1 MLSTVFRRT
10 SLSTKVGLLSLTL
23 CFISVLVLAKY
34 AQEKL
39 TADLTRTT
47 GAQLASAAAYAAQD
61 VSLDLATQLT
71 AIQSSARLIVADDL
85 SGSLRNHSQAM
96 QALFDTGFVAV
107 MANGAVTYPPSPNP
121 ASEGLAWVELESVRA
136 ALSGVGSPI
145 GLIDIASGP
154 HRKAIAF
161 AAAIRDNDHRIVGAL
176 VGLSSSTESHV
187 FNPLLQKAYGQ
198 AGVFVIL
205 DQARGVLGERSS
217 AQARLSIARPALMDR
232 RTLWPSCGGRPTEI
246 GSGRSTTLVAGAKV
260 QSTDWCVVVALP
272 LEEILGQ
279 YQALNPGV
287 YWRAFYLS
295 LPFGLLT
302 FWAMRRVLTP
312 LSQAIAGLDA
322 IDITDPHLTGIP
334 DTGVGEVHTLLS
346 SVNILLRALKQ
357 REHALWESQALFRA
371 FADTSPVLIVQTR
384 GSSPL
389 GEKRITERTEYIN
402 PAFTAIL
409 GYTLEDVPTTGD
421 VYARMFPDPAEYR
434 TQTAAWEARV
444 TAALDGHTFEP
455 LSAWC
460 AAKDGSRKFLSWQRV
475 VSPGDQHWA
484 FGLDL
489 TSSQVA
495 NESLRLFQRA
505 VEQSPVMISITD
517 RHANLV
523 YVNPRLE
530 EATGYSREELMGQNP
545 RIFSGGAMPRDTV
558 EAMYEELQ
566 AGRDFHC
573 EVKNRKKDG
582 TVHEVSLSIS
592 AIFDDQNT
600 LINFIGIKEDISERN
615 RTAALLIDAG
625 LNAERASRAKSAFV
639 SNVSHELRTPLSTVQ
654 GYIEMF
660 DSGSLGEL
668 NAPQQA
674 ALQVMKRNLTRL
686 IDLITEMIEFS
697 RMEIHGVT
705 VTHTL
710 FSPGR
715 LIREAAA
722 AIHPNTL
729 VKNISVNVFI
739 PEDFPCAWG
748 DQGKLSQVLGI
759 LCSNAVKF
767 TSHGGLIRIAAER
780 HALHTLAISV
790 SDTGIGIAAEHL
802 EKIFQKFYQVDSSK
816 TRRYEGAG
824 IGLSIAKSIMDAH
837 HGHIH
842 VTSQTGQGTTFT
854 LLFPDALFD
863 EMDLLSMPPDDRQI
877 SLVMID
883 ETGELDESI
892 LGLLGRL
899 SYRTH
904 SATNVY
910 ECIRYA
916 EKNKVD
922 LILLNDTRPDLAEMM
937 NIETLR
943 HNPAT
948 EVTPMLILTASRTI
962 KLREASRVWDDCF
975 MLPKPFTAVTLVAHI
990 QHIALG
996 KALPFHLED
1005 MMKKEL
1011 VVYERPRV
1019 MVVDEDPGMLD
1030 LMQILL
1036 HQQQY
1041 PFEGARNLHQALE
1054 LAQDFPP
1061 AILFLDGDM
1070 DAEEMQRR
1078 VQFIE
1083 QSPALL
1089 QAACYTLGSP
1099 PKSADS
1105 LPFAGSL
1112 QKPPN
1117 PAELRKIL
1125 IKHTHFTQ
1133 T

>member
-246 GSGRSTTLVAGAKV
+246 GSGRLTTLVAGAKV

-639 SNVSHELRTPLSTVQ
+639 SNVSHELRTPMNAVVGFAQLLEADDTLTPQQREYVSQITAGGQHVVALVNDVLDLST
-654 GYIEMF
+654 IEA
-660 DSGSLGEL
+660 GEL
-668 NAPQQA
+668 
-674 ALQVMKRNLTRL
+674 R
-686 IDLITEMIEFS
+686 
-697 RMEIHGVT
+697 VT
-705 VTHTL
+705 VEPFDLGAVIAECEALIQPLADDRGLTL
-710 FSPGR
+710 RTSCAPATYAIGDR
-715 LIREAAA
+715 LR
-722 AIHPNTL
+722 
-729 VKNISVNVFI
+729 VK
-739 PEDFPCAWG
+739 
-748 DQGKLSQVLGI
+748 QVVLN
-759 LCSNAVKF
+759 LMSNAVKF
-767 TSHGGLIRIAAER
+767 NVRNGDLTVDVAQIGSDRVRA
-780 HALHTLAISV
+780 TV
-790 SDTGIGIAAEHL
+790 SDTGDGIAPEDVHEVFKAFSRLHA
-802 EKIFQKFYQVDSSK
+802 KHKHV
-816 TRRYEGAG
+816 EGTG
-824 IGLSIAKSIMDAH
+824 IGLTISRQLVELMGGTLTLSSQIGVGSQFRVELASAAALPVAAASVTAELKGPGQSTRRHRVLCIDDSPTNQALIKGIFKLRPQIVLVRAVTGADGIA
-837 HGHIH
+837 
-842 VTSQTGQGTTFT
+842 
-854 LLFPDALFD
+854 
-863 EMDLLSMPPDDRQI
+863 
-877 SLVMID
+877 
-883 ETGELDESI
+883 
-892 LGLLGRL
+892 
-899 SYRTH
+899 
-904 SATNVY
+904 SA
-910 ECIRYA
+910 RA
-916 EKNKVD
+916 E
-922 LILLNDTRPDLAEMM
+922 RPDL
-937 NIETLR
+937 
-943 HNPAT
+943 
-948 EVTPMLILTASRTI
+948 MLIDINLPDMTGHQVLHTCRADELLCTVPAIAVSADALASNVANGLEMGFDDYLT
-962 KLREASRVWDDCF
+962 
-975 MLPKPFTAVTLVAHI
+975 KP
-990 QHIALG
+990 
-996 KALPFHLED
+996 
-1005 MMKKEL
+1005 
-1011 VVYERPRV
+1011 
-1019 MVVDEDPGMLD
+1019 LD
-1030 LMQILL
+1030 LRR
-1036 HQQQY
+1036 
-1041 PFEGARNLHQALE
+1041 F
-1054 LAQDFPP
+1054 LAVIDSY
-1061 AILFLDGDM
+1061 LSD
-1070 DAEEMQRR
+1070 
-1078 VQFIE
+1078 
-1083 QSPALL
+1083 QSE
-1089 QAACYTLGSP
+1089 C
-1099 PKSADS
+1099 
-1105 LPFAGSL
+1105 
-1112 QKPPN
+1112 
-1117 PAELRKIL
+1117 
-1125 IKHTHFTQ
+1125 
-1133 T
+1133 